1 MSRVVL
7 DASVLLAVLNGEPGA
22 EKMTPQI
29 MSAAAAS
36 TVNVAEV
43 HGKLVQRGI
52 SSDDAWTATS
62 GVIDEAVAFS
72 ADQAKTAGDLV
83 GQTRPLGLSLGD
95 RACLALGIA
104 LRAPV
109 YTADRSWK
117 KLKLGIRIH
126 VIR

>member
-95 RACLALGIA
+95 RACLALGVT
-104 LRAPV
+104 LRSPI
-109 YTADRSWK
+109 YSADKSWK
-117 KLKLGIRIH
+117 KVHVGVPIHIIR
-126 VIR
+126 